1 VGAEDGAASKMG
13 TEAISARSSAA
24 RIAVII
30 PCYRVRATIL
40 EVVRATLPFADDV
53 FCVDDRCPEESGDAV
68 AEAFAAEPGVHVIR
82 REKNGGVGAATVT
95 GYRAAMEAGADILVK
110 VDGDGQMNPQLIPDL
125 VQPILAGETDYMK
138 GNRFFSIETV
148 AQMPWARVI
157 GNAGLSFFSKLSTG
171 YWDLFDPTNGFTA
184 IQARIARELPMEKLH
199 PRYFFESDMLF
210 RLGVLRA
217 SVAELPDVAHYGEER
232 SNLSQLHSLAT
243 FPLLH
248 LRNFA
253 KRVAYNYF
261 LRNFSIASLNLLA
274 GLALLLFGTIFGAR
288 HWTTSVETGFAST
301 AGTVMVAALPVIL
314 GIQLLLSFISHDISM
329 TPTRALHPRLP
340 TSQLTHEKDA
350 K

>member
-1 VGAEDGAASKMG
+1 VGAGCIDVSEMG
-13 TEAISARSSAA
+13 TEAGSAL
-24 RIAVII
+24 IAVII

-40 EVVRATLPFADDV
+40 EVVRAALPHVNAV
-53 FCVDDRCPEESGDAV
+53 FCVDDHCPDGSGDVV
-68 AEAFAAEPGVHVIR
+68 AEAFASEPAVHVIR
-82 REKNGGVGAATVT
+82 REKNGGVGAATVM
-95 GYRAAMEAGADILVK
+95 GYQAAMEAGADILVK
-110 VDGDGQMNPQLIPDL
+110 VDGDGQMDPGLIPKL
-125 VQPILAGETDYMK
+125 VQPILDGESDYMK
-138 GNRFFSIETV
+138 GNRFFSVETV
-148 AQMPWARVI
+148 AHMPWTRVM

-184 IQARIARELPMEKLH
+184 IQARVARELPMEKLH

-217 SVAELPDVAHYGEER
+217 SVEELPDVAHYGGER
-232 SNLSQLHSLAT
+232 SNLSQLHSLST

-274 GLALLLFGTIFGAR
+274 GFGLLLFGAPFGAWR
-288 HWTTSVETGFAST
+288 WATSVETGFAAT
-301 AGTVMVAALPVIL
+301 AGTVMVAGLPVIL
-314 GIQLLLSFISHDISM
+314 GIQFLLSFLAHDISM
-329 TPTRALHPRLP
+329 TPTRALQPRLP
-340 TSQLTHEKDA
+340 TPKPTHEQDA